1 MNKMQNE
8 EAKSQKIYEYL
19 AKKDI
24 TLLSEDSV
32 RYCFINPYR
41 FIIKHDTIQNRKA
54 TVDIF
59 SVPELQGTGRIT
71 AIKSKKTNVDKSELS
86 YIKAEKENIIIN
98 RESGEVIETVKERKR
113 KKDKTSNE
121 IIVEANRTKKQ
132 EIEVLNANFYPS
144 RRFHSAF
151 LTLTFAR
158 DCYDD
163 DTTDYTVRDCYDD
176 DTIDYTAY
184 GCYDYTAYSKYVHDY
199 IKALKRHFKAKN
211 EEITVVCNAETGAN
225 NSNLH
230 CHMLIGFKNK
240 EVKKYLPTFESGAI
254 DFRNSVFQKLWKQGN
269 AHIDLLHKMETMQNF
284 DELFGYMTK
293 EIKKIKLFVGS
304 YDEKGIAVSD
314 DSLTPKQLCIKQSM
328 QNVKV
333 RCYNKSRNCKMAVW
347 VDTDYRTAIDKLSKI
362 ENTTIDKNGRKC
374 DIVKFDKPVQSV
386 SAFTINEGK
395 ENEEIGLH
403 IQLTYT
409 RNFSHKH
416 VYCDLN
422 VCVPQQQQ
430 KQKKPPQ
437 QPTTAQQVYYYDDDD
452 DDKIRYDGYFES
464 VALSEEEEVC
474 LMYGT
479 EEDLLMY
486 EEMKSGSVGSV
497 YA

>member
-1 MNKMQNE
+1 MQNE
-8 EAKSQKIYEYL
+8 EAKSQKVLDYL
-19 AKKDI
+19 SKREIK
-24 TLLSEDSV
+24 LLSEDNV

-41 FIIKHDTIQNRKA
+41 FLIKHDTIQNRKA
-54 TVDIF
+54 TVDVF
-59 SVPELQGTGRIT
+59 SVSELQGTGKIT
-71 AIKSKKTNVDKSELS
+71 AIKSKKTNINKSELS
-86 YIKAEKENIIIN
+86 YIKTEKENIIIN
-98 RESGEVIETVKERKR
+98 HNSGEVIETVKERKA
-113 KKDKTSNE
+113 KKNKTSNE

-132 EIEVLNANFYPS
+132 EIETLNANFYPS

-211 EEITVVCNAETGAN
+211 EEITVVYNTEIGKN
-225 NSNLH
+225 NENLH
-230 CHMLIGFKNK
+230 CHMLVGFKNK
-240 EVKKYLPTFESGAI
+240 EVKTYLPRKNNGAI

-269 AHIDLLHKMETMQNF
+269 AHIDLLHELETMQDF
-284 DELFGYMTK
+284 DQLFNYMTK
-293 EIKKIKLFVGS
+293 ETRKIKLFVGG

-333 RCYNKSRNCKMAVW
+333 RCYNKSRNCKLAVW
-347 VDTDYRTAIDKLSKI
+347 VNTDYQTAIDKLSYM
-362 ENTTIDKNGRKC
+362 ENATVDKQGKKC
-374 DIVKFDKPVQSV
+374 DIVRFDKPVQSV
-386 SAFTINEGK
+386 SAFTINDGK
-395 ENEEIGLH
+395 ENEEMGLH

-409 RNFSHKH
+409 RNFAHKH

-430 KQKKPPQ
+430 KQKQKKSVIVPTQPPQ
-437 QPTTAQQVYYYDDDD
+437 QPTVCEYEEYEE
-452 DDKIRYDGYFES
+452 YDGYFEN

-474 LMYGT
+474 LMYAT
-479 EEDLLMY
+479 EEDILMY
-486 EEMKSGSVGSV
+486 AEMGVCVVSSQ
-497 YA
+497 YQN

>member
-1 MNKMQNE
+1 MQNE
-8 EAKSQKIYEYL
+8 EAKSKKIYEYL

-144 RRFHSAF
+144 RRFHSVL
-151 LTLTFAR
+151 LTLTFKNK
-158 DCYDD
+158 
-163 DTTDYTVRDCYDD
+163 
-176 DTIDYTAY
+176 
-184 GCYDYTAYSKYVHDY
+184 CYDYTAYSQYVHDY
-199 IKALKRHFKAKN
+199 LKALKRHFQAKN
-211 EEITVVCNAETGAN
+211 EEIVVVYNTEIGEN
-225 NSNLH
+225 NRNLH
-230 CHMLIGFKNK
+230 CHMLVGFKNNT
-240 EVKKYLPTFESGAI
+240 VKSYLPRKNSGAI
-254 DFRNSVFQKLWKQGN
+254 DFQCSVFKKLWKHGN
-269 AHIDLLHKMETMQNF
+269 THIDLLHKMETMQNF

-293 EIKKIKLFVGS
+293 EIKKIKLFVGG

-333 RCYNKSRNCKMAVW
+333 RCYNKSRNCKLAVW
-347 VDTDYRTAIDKLSKI
+347 VNTDYQTAIDKLSKI

-374 DIVKFDKPVQSV
+374 DIVKFEKPVQSV
-386 SAFTINEGK
+386 SAFTINKGQ
-395 ENEEIGLH
+395 ENEEMGLH

-430 KQKKPPQ
+430 KQKQQTTP
-437 QPTTAQQVYYYDDDD
+437 QPTTAQQVYYDDDD
-452 DDKIRYDGYFES
+452 DDEIRYDGYFER
-464 VALSEEEEVC
+464 VALSEEEEVY
-474 LMYGT
+474 LPYAN
-479 EEDLLMY
+479 EEDILMY
-486 EEMKSGSVGSV
+486 EEMGVCVVSSQ
-497 YA
+497 YQN